1 MDESIFN
8 SIKKMLGLPGDYY
21 AFDTDVLIHINS
33 VFAVLHQVSELLPAD
48 FRITGPQE
56 KWRDYIGNAAVAEF
70 VKTFVYLRVRMLFDP
85 PAGSVMDAL
94 KEQIRELE
102 WRLSIAGNLG
112 DTAEPQSETDGKET
126 EDDFD
131 EDVGGVGSGI

>member
-8 SIKKMLGLPGDYY
+8 SIKNMLGLPSDYQTY
-21 AFDTDVLIHINS
+21 DTDVLIHINS

-48 FRITGPQE
+48 FRITGPNE
-56 KWRDYIGNAAVAEF
+56 IWSDYIGNAAVADF
-70 VKTFVYLRVRMLFDP
+70 VKTFIYLRVRMLFDP
-85 PAGSVMDAL
+85 PTGGVLDAM

-112 DTAEPQSETDGKET
+112 DTADQHSDT
-126 EDDFD
+126 EDDDTGDDFD
-131 EDVGGVGSGI
+131 EDLDGADSGD